1 MEKLQVISTS
11 YGDRHWATF
20 VKLPWAIYRKDAAW
34 VPPLLYEQ
42 DKMLHPRK
50 NPFFKTAAINYWIA
64 MRGLQPVGRI
74 AAVIDTLHNRHYGEQ
89 TGFFGYFES
98 FDDQEAVEALTE
110 AAESWLT
117 LKGMRKVMG
126 PVNLATANE
135 CGLLIE
141 GFDTGPFL
149 QMTHNPV
156 YYERLLM
163 GRGYEKEIDLL
174 AYYTP
179 ATIVEN
185 TVVMD
190 RLKKLHDHILQ
201 KHRIRFRQIDKKQF
215 NAEVETIRT
224 LYNDF
229 MGDNWGFIPI
239 DRENFSFMTS
249 SMKEILDSDL
259 AFFAEVDGRPVG
271 FSVGIPNVNEV
282 IQKMDGKL
290 FPFGLFKYLYYRK
303 KISAFRV
310 MLMGVSEAYRRKGIE
325 AVFIYKTI
333 MAGVSKNF
341 KGAEL
346 SWVMETNKA
355 LISELEFLQSEPY
368 KRYRILS
375 KTL

>member
-1 MEKLQVISTS
+1 MGEVQVISTV
-11 YGDRHWATF
+11 YGDRHWASF
-20 VKLPWAIYRKDAAW
+20 VKLPWAVYRNDAAW

-42 DKMLHPRK
+42 QKMLHPRK
-50 NPFFKTAAINYWIA
+50 NPFFKTADIKYWIA
-64 MRGLQPVGRI
+64 VRGRQPVGRI
-74 AAVIDTLHNRHYGEQ
+74 AAVVDTLHNLHYGEQ

-98 FDDQEAVEALTE
+98 FNDKEAAAALTE
-110 AAESWLT
+110 AAERWLIE
-117 LKGMRKVMG
+117 KGMRKIMG

-135 CGLLIE
+135 CGLLVE
-141 GFDTGPFL
+141 GFDTPPFL

-156 YYERLLM
+156 YYERLLL
-163 GRGYEKEIDLL
+163 GRGYRRETDLL

-179 ATIVEN
+179 ATIVDN
-185 TVVMD
+185 IAVMD
-190 RLKKLHDHILQ
+190 RLKKLHDYILH
-201 KHRIRFRQIDKKQF
+201 KHRIRFRKINMKHYTE
-215 NAEVETIRT
+215 EVETIRS

-259 AFFAEVDGRPVG
+259 AFFAEVDGKPVG

-290 FPFGLFKYLYYRK
+290 FPFGFFKYLFYRK
-303 KISAFRV
+303 KITAFRV
-310 MLMGVSEAYRRKGIE
+310 MLMGVSGAYRRKGIE

-333 MAGVSKNF
+333 MEAVAKKF

-346 SWVMETNKA
+346 SWIMENNRA
-355 LISELEFLQSEPY
+355 LISELEFLQSELY

-375 KTL
+375 KVL